1 MLSQIYNVD
10 FLFWAVI
17 EVKGIFF
24 ISLKYS
30 AFGDLYI
37 VFLCLHGQIKLK
49 VRLVLRKF
57 YPEDLYVCQTTL
69 LSKLCTQLLKMRE
82 LDPILTTLVRTRK

>member
-37 VFLCLHGQIKLK
+37 VFFMSSWANQIKG
-49 VRLVLRKF
+49 
-57 YPEDLYVCQTTL
+57 
-69 LSKLCTQLLKMRE
+69 
-82 LDPILTTLVRTRK
+82 